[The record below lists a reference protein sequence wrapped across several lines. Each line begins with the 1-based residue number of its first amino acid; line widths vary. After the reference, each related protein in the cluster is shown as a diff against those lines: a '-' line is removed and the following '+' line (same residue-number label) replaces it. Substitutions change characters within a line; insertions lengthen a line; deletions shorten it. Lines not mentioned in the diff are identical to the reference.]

1 METKKQLDAIHVE
14 AARII
19 TGATK
24 LCSIDNLY
32 SEFGRESLQSRRNKH
47 KLVVLYKI
55 LHGSVPN
62 YLADLIPPTAQETTR
77 YSLRNSD
84 HIQNYRTNTNLF
96 LDSYFPSTIRAW
108 NNLPT
113 EIKNATSLSIFKS
126 LLNRNMQRPPKYFNA
141 GHRIGQI
148 LHARLRMGCSSL
160 NYDPYC
166 KHIVASP
173 SCHCGAFESAKHFLF
188 HCPNYSIVRH
198 RYLPQDL
205 DSHSLKDLMYGK
217 TSYSLQ
223 ENVTL
228 FSQVQ
233 DFIVKS
239 GRFV

>member
-1 METKKQLDAIHVE
+1 MLVKIWLCLRRKEKKKRSNCLLRCLCQFICTFSFWGREEKKKKKKKKKKRFHSTSNLKQ
-14 AARII
+14 RKI
-19 TGATK
+19 TGEERK
-24 LCSIDNLY
+24 C
-32 SEFGRESLQSRRNKH
+32 
-47 KLVVLYKI
+47 
-55 LHGSVPN
+55 
-62 YLADLIPPTAQETTR
+62 
-77 YSLRNSD
+77 NSD
-84 HIQNYRTNTNLF
+84 HTQNYRTNTNLF
-96 LDSYFPSTIRAW
+96 LDSYFPSTNRAW

-126 LLNRNMQRPPKYFNA
+126 LLNRNMQRPPKCFNA

-148 LHARLRMGCSSL
+148 LHAGLRMGCSSL
-160 NYDPYC
+160 NSDLYR

-188 HCPNYSIVRH
+188 RCPNYSIARH
-198 RYLPQDL
+198 RYLHQDL